1 MTDEELEVFYK
12 LDTKKY
18 LIKYNRTI
26 KEMLKKL
33 EMMMCLD
40 DVQAFIDKLTSWYNI
55 KYSDRYIELILK
67 NDNTMVDTTLVDV
80 MNLQRLQQ
88 NFNTLENNIFMDQS
102 KEMVI
107 FRKYLVQMAG
117 CKLIY
122 SQYSSPY
129 LGYYRAQKLFEDFN
143 LFFDWNLDFHVFDIF
158 FERDYSSASEI
169 VSNKIKQEE
178 KKAEKEETKSM
189 KKSLI
194 RSRLLF
200 RR

>member
-1 MTDEELEVFYK
+1 MVISGLLNYHMNINYIGKIIVDVNILNVIWKGGKMTDEELEVFYK

-143 LFFDWNLDFHVFDIF
+143 LF
-158 FERDYSSASEI
+158 
-169 VSNKIKQEE
+169 
-178 KKAEKEETKSM
+178 
-189 KKSLI
+189 LI
-194 RSRLLF
+194 GI
-200 RR
+200 